1 MNPLGN
7 AEMLANVDTDLLD
20 RYECAEIL
28 DRLRPDAWASAGIS
42 ADDPYGR
49 IDPDRR
55 SVLMQPVPLPSG
67 HQICRKLMRAVCAA
81 NHRYWRF
88 DLTGFP
94 PFDAPSVLLYE
105 ADVADH
111 FVAHLDAG
119 SMNSTRKLSFSVQL
133 SDPDGYR
140 GGDLVFPIDGAT
152 GSRVRGS
159 LTVFSALTMHEVLP
173 VISGQRLALVGWLHG
188 PAFR

>member
-1 MNPLGN
+1 MSNFSARTGRRKPLAMNPLGN

-67 HQICRKLMRAVCAA
+67 HQICRKLMRGLRRQPPVLAVRPDRLPALRCPVRAA
-81 NHRYWRF
+81 
-88 DLTGFP
+88 
-94 PFDAPSVLLYE
+94 
-105 ADVADH
+105 
-111 FVAHLDAG
+111 
-119 SMNSTRKLSFSVQL
+119 
-133 SDPDGYR
+133 
-140 GGDLVFPIDGAT
+140 
-152 GSRVRGS
+152 VRS
-159 LTVFSALTMHEVLP
+159 
-173 VISGQRLALVGWLHG
+173 
-188 PAFR
+188 

>member
-81 NHRYWRF
+81 NPGSEHPTTLY
-88 DLTGFP
+88 D
-94 PFDAPSVLLYE
+94 DARNRLGLWQPTTRLPESSSV
-105 ADVADH
+105 
-111 FVAHLDAG
+111 
-119 SMNSTRKLSFSVQL
+119 
-133 SDPDGYR
+133 
-140 GGDLVFPIDGAT
+140 
-152 GSRVRGS
+152 
-159 LTVFSALTMHEVLP
+159 
-173 VISGQRLALVGWLHG
+173 
-188 PAFR
+188 